1 MRPVLL
7 RIPLDGTLD
16 LGPLGKLPVFGFGLL
31 LGVWFAVGL
40 FVWFRS
46 RRSEQPLFVP
56 GDILTYGLIGTAIV
70 VAPRFINSIP
80 IFGYGMMMCLGF
92 VSATMLANRRATKA
106 GFAPE
111 TIWDLTFW
119 FLVSGV
125 GGARVFYL
133 LQHGGNVFARCQT
146 AGDYLWAA
154 INLSDGGL
162 VFYGGLIASS
172 AAYVWFCYSRKLL
185 AWKLGDILIPSIFL
199 GVAFGRVGCFLYG
212 CCYGDR
218 CDLPWAV
225 EFPKL
230 LEAND
235 QTHLGI
241 VFSSQLNRGFITEDA
256 TATLRIHPTQLYSAI
271 DGLLLCLLTLAYY
284 PVRGRDGSV
293 IALGLLTYPITRF
306 LIERLRGDEMGQF
319 GTSLTIAQWIS
330 MAMFAG
336 GIILA
341 ISRPLVLKRA
351 TG

>member
-1 MRPVLL
+1 MRPVLF
-7 RIPLDGTLD
+7 RIPLDGSLD

-31 LGVWFAVGL
+31 VGVWVAVGL
-40 FVWFRS
+40 FLWLRS
-46 RRSEQPLFVP
+46 RRTTQTTIVP
-56 GDILTYGLIGTAIV
+56 GDILTYGIIGTAIV
-70 VAPRFINSIP
+70 AAPRFIDSIP
-80 IFGYGMMMCLGF
+80 VFGYGMMMCLGF
-92 VSATMLANRRATKA
+92 VSATMLASRRATKE

-125 GGARVFYL
+125 GGARLFYL
-133 LQHGGNVFARCQT
+133 LQHGGNVFGRCEN
-146 AGDYLWAA
+146 AGQYLKAA
-154 INLSDGGL
+154 INLADGGL

-172 AAYVWFCYSRKLL
+172 VAYVWFCHSRKLP

-230 LEAND
+230 LEASD
-235 QTHLGI
+235 PTHLGI

-256 TATLRIHPTQLYSAI
+256 ASTLPIHPTQLYSAI

-284 PVRGRDGSV
+284 PLRNRDGSV

-330 MAMFAG
+330 IAMFAG
-336 GIILA
+336 GMTLA
-341 ISRPLVLKRA
+341 ISRPPVLKRA